1 MVSPLFAVRT
11 LVFKMSVKFSEV
23 EPLDLRYQEE
33 PGNEENEEILISK
46 LAAFVLLY
54 DRRTS
59 AELLYCRSQNRAIP
73 LS

>member
-1 MVSPLFAVRT
+1 MVCTRRIKVGEA
-11 LVFKMSVKFSEV
+11 

-33 PGNEENEEILISK
+33 PGNEEKEEILISK

-54 DRRTS
+54 DRRML
-59 AELLYCRSQNRAIP
+59 AESLYCRSQNRAIP